1 MLVSHEPAER
11 GSRVQHVAGAGA
23 LRTSHRA
30 HDNKRESHH
39 RIPQACLACRQH
51 SKCVVPPQSRVTEIA
66 AKTLATLAASDS
78 NQTAV
83 RLAGGIP
90 PLMRLLTVRPSEQAR
105 TRCACRTL
113 NATSRR
119 LIL

>member
-1 MLVSHEPAER
+1 MECHGKPGASCQER
-11 GSRVQHVAGAGA
+11 FLHADVDSVFLGS
-23 LRTSHRA
+23 S
-30 HDNKRESHH
+30 
-39 RIPQACLACRQH
+39 ACLDGVTVHYCAM
-51 SKCVVPPQSRVTEIA
+51 PQSRVTEIA

-105 TRCACRTL
+105 VGSFLDGYAPPAAR
-113 NATSRR
+113 
-119 LIL
+119 